1 MRGCAGGGWRSRNS
15 EAEQEGER
23 ERARSIA
30 SASASQLFLFLAFSR
45 PPFFSS
51 LLHFSKTSQWLSPS
65 VPLAC
70 PRYVACGRRGGD
82 GRAPQGA
89 AAGGGGDENSRECNF
104 ALSFFL
110 SEEIKKKNR
119 ESHGEN
125 FPWRSPPS
133 SRGLPSASAS
143 TELSRR
149 IETAACQC
157 TARRGRLG
165 FESERRNRKR
175 AKTWGVGVATF

>member
-1 MRGCAGGGWRSRNS
+1 MGRCLTRVRAGGMRGCAGGGWRSRNS

-110 SEEIKKKNR
+110 SEEIKKKKIER
-119 ESHGEN
+119 VTEKTFLGVLLH
-125 FPWRSPPS
+125 PPAVSPPRVHRQS
-133 SRGLPSASAS
+133 SHVASRP
-143 TELSRR
+143 L
-149 IETAACQC
+149 
-157 TARRGRLG
+157 
-165 FESERRNRKR
+165 R
-175 AKTWGVGVATF
+175 ANAPREGGD